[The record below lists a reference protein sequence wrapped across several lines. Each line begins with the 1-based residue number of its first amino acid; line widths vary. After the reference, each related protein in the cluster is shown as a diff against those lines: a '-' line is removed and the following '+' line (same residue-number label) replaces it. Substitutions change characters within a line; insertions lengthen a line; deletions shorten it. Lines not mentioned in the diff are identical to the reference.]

1 MIRKL
6 LAMTSIA
13 FAAGCATKPP
23 PAPVKGPDP
32 VKISIEQALARAAD
46 LPHHTMTA
54 DRPATPA
61 VMSGDRIT
69 IRSYVGEASN
79 LLSRLAKARGMVFKL
94 NGPEPR
100 LPLLVTV
107 DVDSVTLEDL
117 LSQISFQFGQR
128 ADLVLGDGRIEI
140 RYRGQP

>member
-6 LAMTSIA
+6 LAITSIA
-13 FAAGCATKPP
+13 FVAGCATKPP
-23 PAPVKGPDP
+23 PVTPAADP
-32 VKISIEQALARAAD
+32 VRVSIEQALNKAAD
-46 LPHHTMTA
+46 LPHHTMSA

-61 VMSGDRIT
+61 VMKGDRIT

-79 LLSRLAKARGMVFKL
+79 LLGRLAKARGMTFKL

-117 LSQISFQFGQR
+117 LSQVSFQFGQR